1 MSAGSLENGE
11 FCHAEVSTDG
21 GASWTAVLTL
31 GNGQDNGS
39 PHTASASPAGIDN
52 NPQVLLRLPGSGA
65 TTGDYCYGHSVV
77 VDGTWGAATEPDNG
91 VPASPGF
98 RRVAGGGSGSLVAHV
113 DKPRHNRQAAERGKR

>member
-52 NPQVLLRLPGSGA
+52 NPQVLLRLRGSGA

-77 VDGTWGAATEPDNG
+77 VGGTWGAATEPDI
-91 VPASPGF
+91 VRSEE
-98 RRVAGGGSGSLVAHV
+98 RRVGQECVSTCRTRGSADH
-113 DKPRHNRQAAERGKR
+113 

>member
-52 NPQVLLRLPGSGA
+52 NPQVLLRLRGSGA

-77 VDGTWGAATEPDNG
+77 DRKSTRLNSSHSC
-91 VPASPGF
+91 ASRMPSS
-98 RRVAGGGSGSLVAHV
+98 A
-113 DKPRHNRQAAERGKR
+113 